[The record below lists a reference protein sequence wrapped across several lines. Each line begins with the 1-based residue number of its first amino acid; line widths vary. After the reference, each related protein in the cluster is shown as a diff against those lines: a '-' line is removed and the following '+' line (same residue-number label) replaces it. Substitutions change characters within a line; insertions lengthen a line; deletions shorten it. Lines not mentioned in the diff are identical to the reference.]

1 MTVTKRR
8 GRLPVGIVGAGTV
21 GTALAVGLQQAGYP
35 VVAAGSRSFASAQRL
50 AEQVPGCAA
59 VPQLQQVVD
68 RAELV
73 FLTVPDDAIRDVADN
88 LEWRTLQMAVHC
100 SGAQPLT
107 VLRGPRHLGAQ
118 VGALHPLQTF
128 SSVRAAL
135 DNMPGSTFAVEA
147 DEPLLG
153 ILKGIVGDLGGR
165 WVELRA
171 EDRVLYHVS
180 GVLAS
185 NYLVTLLAL
194 AADLWEEFG
203 IERKEGLEALLPL
216 VRGTLHNVEENGIPA
231 SLTGPIARGD
241 VGTIEKHLRELA
253 ERRPDL
259 VDFYRDLALRTVP
272 IAEEKGRLS
281 AEGADRLRDLLHKE
295 LVREGER

>member
-1 MTVTKRR
+1 
-8 GRLPVGIVGAGTV
+8 
-21 GTALAVGLQQAGYP
+21 
-35 VVAAGSRSFASAQRL
+35 
-50 AEQVPGCAA
+50 
-59 VPQLQQVVD
+59 
-68 RAELV
+68 
-73 FLTVPDDAIRDVADN
+73 
-88 LEWRTLQMAVHC
+88 
-100 SGAQPLT
+100 
-107 VLRGPRHLGAQ
+107 
-118 VGALHPLQTF
+118 LQTF

-135 DNMPGSTFAVEA
+135 DNMPGSAFAVEA

-171 EDRVLYHVS
+171 QDRVLYHVS

-194 AADLWEEFG
+194 AAGLWEEFG

-259 VDFYRDLALRTVP
+259 VTFYRELALRTVP

-295 LVREGER
+295 LVWEGER